1 MTTLYSGD
9 DLIYIW
15 MIGDNSIGIVNPR
28 NFNHDLIKDFFG
40 HRNEEIMAF
49 TVIASPH
56 EHKLL
61 GLYMK
66 NSDIYFVLA
75 RGDNEPVRKLQ
86 SSVLGSGKNQN

>member
-28 NFNHDLIKDFFG
+28 NFAHDLIKDFFG
-40 HRNEEIMAF
+40 KKNEQVMAF

-61 GLYMK
+61 GLYMS
-66 NSDIYFVLA
+66 NSEIYFVLV
-75 RGDNEPVRKLQ
+75 RGDKKPERKLQ
-86 SSVLGSGKNQN
+86 KEVLGSGKK